1 MARGHDARVHS
12 ALPDFANAV
21 PENLQAARRV
31 LARVR
36 TRGRGSGTSRPSKSR
51 GASAVRATAHAAG
64 SRASAR
70 ATSETQRRRVG
81 LRAGTAIWRIR
92 FENTRENVSGPLAK
106 KTFSTRSRLRTG
118 TRIDDDGSRC
128 RTPEVKC
135 TSAPGPVCVA
145 DARPCAH
152 TRHERLVMVAR
163 LRWGEGCMKLS
174 ELGCSAACST
184 SRNFL
189 GRVGPH
195 ISLISLNAA
204 SASQREWPLSW
215 VSSCH

>member
-1 MARGHDARVHS
+1 MHSLELADRLKHHSGGLLLVTAADSGCGDDRERTATPLRRQAMA
-12 ALPDFANAV
+12 
-21 PENLQAARRV
+21 
-31 LARVR
+31 
-36 TRGRGSGTSRPSKSR
+36 
-51 GASAVRATAHAAG
+51 
-64 SRASAR
+64 
-70 ATSETQRRRVG
+70 
-81 LRAGTAIWRIR
+81 
-92 FENTRENVSGPLAK
+92 AK
-106 KTFSTRSRLRTG
+106 RCG